1 MQKDSLTSTCASDPD
16 VRCDN
21 IYRFNVSS
29 KEPMIKGYAEKEK
42 EKKSKAYVKV
52 DSSLS
57 PKLSPIDHPPIKSR
71 H

>member
-1 MQKDSLTSTCASDPD
+1 
-16 VRCDN
+16 
-21 IYRFNVSS
+21 
-29 KEPMIKGYAEKEK
+29 MIKGYAEKEK